1 VAAAIIT
8 CPWCGDEIRFIS
20 RHTAAQDLGHHL
32 AEECV
37 SPADDGAPEA
47 DGAVFA
53 PVVSDAFGH
62 VPANEYGPWDYARA
76 SLVRYAYPGNG
87 WPDDRERAA
96 ELLTPGDVYAVSRC
110 TVGDS
115 VTRLELM
122 GKPGSFNSVLFEPV
136 PDEEAGQ

>member
-1 VAAAIIT
+1 MTIKDPLTGHPMQPFSGDFQESVDRLRAAM
-8 CPWCGDEIRFIS
+8 
-20 RHTAAQDLGHHL
+20 AADTKR
-32 AEECV
+32 EV
-37 SPADDGAPEA
+37 P
-47 DGAVFA
+47 
-53 PVVSDAFGH
+53 